1 MDPFGITEVFQG
13 VEGSWRENSEERN
26 IRILE
31 LIAGLQRISME
42 EAVRVAG
49 GVPEK
54 PLTNG
59 KDGEFLLEAVRQNTE
74 AARKIYGQCT
84 AWLRDM
90 VERGPGLNARE
101 RERASFWIRQ
111 LVQALS
117 PANSFW
123 TNPAAVLRCLTSD
136 GESLRRGILRWIED
150 QGRGEFLPPMVDRTA
165 FRPGENIGTTEG
177 AVVHRNELMEL
188 IQYRPA
194 TDRVYA
200 VPVVFIQ
207 PWINKY
213 YIFDLEEETSF
224 VRYLTRN
231 GFTVFITSW
240 RNPGPEMRG
249 VTLDDYLLRGALEAV
264 RAARSICGVPAVHA
278 AGYCIG
284 GTVLAALMAWLAA
297 GSRRG
302 ERPVADWTLFS
313 TLTDFSEPG
322 ELGFLVTHR
331 SVAFVEG
338 LMEHCGI
345 LDGRL
350 IDASFRLLRSDSL
363 IWRNFVNGYL
373 YGCDPPKS
381 NVLYWNSDSTN
392 LPEAMASFFLR
403 TFYLE
408 NRFPEPGGLVLGGRP
423 LDLGRVREPL
433 YVVGALLDHI
443 SPWRGTFRTC
453 RLAGGPVRYVLAGDG
468 HITGIVNPPSEFGRK
483 RYRAGEDG
491 LDGDPDAWLAGREE
505 RPGSWWEDW
514 TEWLA
519 RRSGPSSPPPP
530 LGNRRHPAREKAP
543 GTYVFG

>member
-1 MDPFGITEVFQG
+1 MDPFGIAEAFQRL
-13 VEGSWRENSEERN
+13 EGSWRGSSGELNV
-26 IRILE
+26 RILD
-31 LIAGLQRISME
+31 LIVGLQRTSME
-42 EAVRVAG
+42 EFAKFAST
-49 GVPEK
+49 VPEK
-54 PLTNG
+54 PPADG
-59 KDGEFLLEAVRQNTE
+59 KPGESLLDAVRQNSE
-74 AARKIYGQCT
+74 AARKVHGHYT

-90 VERGPGLNARE
+90 VERGPGLSARE
-101 RERASFWIRQ
+101 RGRAAFWIRQ

-165 FRPGENIGTTEG
+165 FQPGNNIGTTEG
-177 AVVHRNELMEL
+177 AVVHRNDLMEL

-194 TDRVYA
+194 TNRVYA

-213 YIFDLEEETSF
+213 YVFDLEEETSF
-224 VRYLTRN
+224 VRYLIRN

-240 RNPGPEMRG
+240 RNPDPEMRG
-249 VTLDDYLLRGALEAV
+249 VTFDDYMLRGALEAV
-264 RAARSICGVPAVHA
+264 RAARSICRAKAVHA

-297 GSRRG
+297 GRRG
-302 ERPVADWTLFS
+302 GEGPVADWTLFS
-313 TLTDFSEPG
+313 TLADFSEPG

-338 LMEHCGI
+338 LMEQKGI
-345 LDGRL
+345 LDGSL
-350 IDASFRLLRSDSL
+350 IDASFRLLRADSL
-363 IWRNFVNGYL
+363 IWRNFVNCYL

-381 NVLYWNSDSTN
+381 SVLYWNSDSTN
-392 LPEAMASFFLR
+392 LPEAMASFYFR
-403 TFYLE
+403 KFYLE
-408 NRFPEPGGLVLGGRP
+408 NRFSEPGGLILGGRP
-423 LDLGRVREPL
+423 LDLGRVGEPL
-433 YVVGALLDHI
+433 YAVGALLDHI

-468 HITGIVNPPSEFGRK
+468 HITGIVNPPSEFGKK
-483 RYRAGEDG
+483 RYWAGEDG
-491 LDGDPDAWLAGREE
+491 LDGDPDAWLSGRKE

-519 RRSGPSSPPPP
+519 RRSGPSGPPPP

>member
-1 MDPFGITEVFQG
+1 MDPFGITDAFQS
-13 VEGSWRENSEERN
+13 VEGSWRRNSRELN
-26 IRILE
+26 VRILD
-31 LIAGLQRISME
+31 LIADLQRTSME
-42 EAVRVAG
+42 EAVRIAG
-49 GVPEK
+49 VFPQGPPDEGK
-54 PLTNG
+54 P
-59 KDGEFLLEAVRQNTE
+59 GECLLETVRQNTE
-74 AARKIYGQCT
+74 TARKIHGHCT

-90 VERGPGLNARE
+90 VARGPGLSARE
-101 RERASFWIRQ
+101 RDRAAFWIRQ
-111 LVQALS
+111 VIQILS
-117 PANSFW
+117 PANFFW
-123 TNPAAVLRCLTSD
+123 TNPAAVLRCLNSE
-136 GESLRRGILRWIED
+136 GGSLRRGVLRWIED
-150 QGRGEFLPPMVDRTA
+150 QSRGEFLPPMVDRTA
-165 FRPGENIGTTEG
+165 FRPGENIGTADG
-177 AVVHRNELMEL
+177 VVVHRNELMEL

-200 VPVVFIQ
+200 VPLVFIQ

-249 VTLDDYLLRGALEAV
+249 VTLDDYMLRGALEAV
-264 RAARSICGVPAVHA
+264 RAARSICRVPAVHA

-297 GSRRG
+297 GNRG
-302 ERPVADWTLFS
+302 GGEPVADWTLFS
-313 TLTDFSEPG
+313 ALTDFSEPG
-322 ELGFLVTHR
+322 EMGFLVTHR
-331 SVAFVEG
+331 SVSFVEG
-338 LMEHCGI
+338 LMEQKGI
-345 LDGRL
+345 LDARL
-350 IDASFRLLRSDSL
+350 IDASFRLLRADSL

-392 LPEAMASFFLR
+392 LPEAMASLYLR
-403 TFYLE
+403 KFYLE
-408 NRFPEPGGLVLGGRP
+408 NRFAEPGGLVLGGRP
-423 LDLGRVREPL
+423 LDLGRVGNPL

-443 SPWRGTFRTC
+443 SPWRGAFRTC
-453 RLAGGPVRYVLAGDG
+453 RLTGGPVRYVLAGDG
-468 HITGIVNPPSEFGRK
+468 HITGIVNPPSEFGKK
-483 RYRAGEDG
+483 RYWAGEDG
-491 LDGDPDAWLAGREE
+491 LDGEPDTWLAGREE

-519 RRSGPSSPPPP
+519 RRSGPSGPPPP

>member
-1 MDPFGITEVFQG
+1 MDPFGITDTFQK
-13 VEGSWRENSEERN
+13 VESSWWGNPEALNV
-26 IRILE
+26 RILD
-31 LIAGLQRISME
+31 LITGLQRISME
-42 EAVRVAG
+42 EAARMAAVLPERPAAEGKAG
-49 GVPEK
+49 ES
-54 PLTNG
+54 LM
-59 KDGEFLLEAVRQNTE
+59 EAVRRNSE
-74 AARKIYGQCT
+74 AARKIYGLYT
-84 AWLRDM
+84 ACLRDI
-90 VERGPGLNARE
+90 VERGPGLSVRE
-101 RERASFWIRQ
+101 RDRAAFWIRQ

-123 TNPAAVLRCLTSD
+123 TNPAAVLRCLTSEGD
-136 GESLRRGILRWIED
+136 SLRRGFLRWIED
-150 QGRGEFLPPMVDRTA
+150 QGRGEFLPPMVDREA

-177 AVVHRNELMEL
+177 AVVYRNGLMEL

-194 TDRVYA
+194 TERVYA

-213 YIFDLEEETSF
+213 YIFDLEEENSF
-224 VRYLTRN
+224 VRYLTGI

-249 VTLDDYLLRGALEAV
+249 VTFDDYMIRGALEAV

-284 GTVLAALMAWLAA
+284 GTLLAALMAWLAV
-297 GSRRG
+297 GSRRVG
-302 ERPVADWTLFS
+302 EPVADWTLFS
-313 TLTDFSEPG
+313 SLTDFSEPG

-331 SVAFVEG
+331 SVAFIEG
-338 LMEHCGI
+338 LMEQKGI

-350 IDASFRLLRSDSL
+350 IDASFRLLRADSL

-381 NVLYWNSDSTN
+381 SFLYWNSDSTN
-392 LPEAMASFFLR
+392 LPEAMASFYLR
-403 TFYLE
+403 NFYLE
-408 NRFPEPGGLVLGGRP
+408 NRFPEPGGLTVGGRP
-423 LDLGRVREPL
+423 LDLGRVGEPL
-433 YVVGALLDHI
+433 YAVGALLDHI

-468 HITGIVNPPSEFGRK
+468 HITGIVNPPSEFGKK
-483 RYRAGEDG
+483 RYWAGEDG
-491 LDGDPDAWLAGREE
+491 LDGDPDAWLRGREE

-519 RRSGPSSPPPP
+519 RRSGPSGPPPS